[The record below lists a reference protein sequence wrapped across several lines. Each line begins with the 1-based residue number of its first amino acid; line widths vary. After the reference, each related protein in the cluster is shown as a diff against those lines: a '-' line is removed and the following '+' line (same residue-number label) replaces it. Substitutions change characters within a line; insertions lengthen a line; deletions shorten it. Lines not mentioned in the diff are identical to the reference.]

1 MDATGRLERIYL
13 KRFRRGPMD
22 AIERAELVEGRGL
35 VGNTDQGGKRQVTLL
50 DAAVWEALMEELG
63 SNRPLST
70 RRANLIIRGLDL
82 ANSRGQLL
90 QIGEGQVRI
99 YGETKPCERMDEAAP
114 GLKALMYP
122 DWRGGAY
129 GEVLVGGVIAVGN
142 AVQWI

>member
-1 MDATGRLERIYL
+1 
-13 KRFRRGPMD
+13 
-22 AIERAELVEGRGL
+22 
-35 VGNTDQGGKRQVTLL
+35 
-50 DAAVWEALMEELG
+50 MEELG

-99 YGETKPCERMDEAAP
+99 YGETKPCERMDEAAS